1 MSNQHEVVLGTQAL
15 MSKANKP
22 TSTMMSSRPLGTKE
36 EHQRSSEGEE
46 EKQNAETREET
57 EGENVQEQEVT
68 RTEPA
73 RVGITSAWLGTPGTN
88 QGVEPF

>member
-15 MSKANKP
+15 LSKANKP
-22 TSTMMSSRPLGTKE
+22 TSTVTSSHPLGTKE

-57 EGENVQEQEVT
+57 EGENVQEQEIT

-73 RVGITSAWLGTPGTN
+73 LVGVTSA
-88 QGVEPF
+88 